1 MSYAADHNRLKT
13 TINFIQDSIQADDT
27 IDVLNFDFTS
37 GSYNILPGEDHYH
50 CSGHEFSS
58 NYCYPFDASSG
69 IVHDVLDVHDSHI
82 EENIHFRYHIFMPKG
97 QKTSNKVVLMLHG
110 FNEKSWSKYYT
121 WAKRI
126 VEETGKAVI
135 LFPIALHMNRAPMAW
150 SETRGMFTASE
161 QRKKSYSY
169 LLNSSLSNVAIST
182 RLHAKPQRY
191 VWSGLQ
197 TYYDIIQ
204 LLEQIKAGKH
214 SAIEAT
220 TGIDIFVY
228 SIGAFLAEILMMADH
243 NNYFSKS
250 KLIMFCGGPVFNR
263 ISPVS
268 KFILDSEADVRLY
281 SFLVEHLDS
290 HIEKDDRL
298 KHYLGE
304 QHIEGLYFRSMLN
317 YSAFSELRENRFRE
331 IAERMYALA
340 LEGDTVI
347 YPYEV
352 LNTLQG
358 KYRNIP
364 VAIDILQL
372 PYPFIH
378 EVPFPSTAKIANEV
392 SEQFDNVFSRICKQL
407 Q

>member
-1 MSYAADHNRLKT
+1 MSYATDHKRLIT
-13 TINFIQDSIQADDT
+13 TINFTGDLIPADDA
-27 IDVLNFDFTS
+27 IDVLNFDFS
-37 GSYNILPGEDHYH
+37 SASYSILPGEDHYD
-50 CSGHEFSS
+50 CFGHDFSS
-58 NYCYPFDASSG
+58 NYCYAFDASSG
-69 IVHDVLDVHDSHI
+69 IVHDVLDVQDSHI

-97 QKTSNKVVLMLHG
+97 QLTSSKVVLMLHG

-126 VEETGKAVI
+126 VEESGKAVI

-150 SETRGMFTASE
+150 SETRGMFAASE
-161 QRKKSYSY
+161 QRKKQYPFV
-169 LLNSSLSNVAIST
+169 LHSSLSNVAIST
-182 RLHAKPQRY
+182 RLNEKPQRF

-204 LLEQIKAGKH
+204 LVEQIKSGKH
-214 SAIEAT
+214 TAIEPTA
-220 TGIDIFVY
+220 GIDIFAY
-228 SIGAFLAEILMMADH
+228 SIGAFLAEILMMTDH
-243 NNYFSKS
+243 KQFFSKS
-250 KLIMFCGGPVFNR
+250 KLVMFCGGPVFNR

-290 HIEKDDRL
+290 HIEKDERL
-298 KHYLGE
+298 KHYLSE
-304 QHIEGLYFRSMLN
+304 QHLEGLYFRSMLN
-317 YSAFSELRENRFRE
+317 YSAFSELREKRFRE
-331 IAERMYALA
+331 IAGRLYALA

-364 VAIDILQL
+364 VEVDILEL

-378 EVPFPSTAKIANEV
+378 EVPFPSSTKTEKIV
-392 SEQFDNVFSRICKQL
+392 SEQFDKVFARICKQL